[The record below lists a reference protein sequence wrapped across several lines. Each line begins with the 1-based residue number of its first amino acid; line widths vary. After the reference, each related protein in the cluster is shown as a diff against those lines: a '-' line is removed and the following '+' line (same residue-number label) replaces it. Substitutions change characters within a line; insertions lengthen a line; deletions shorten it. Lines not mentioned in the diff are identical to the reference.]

1 MLLYEELT
9 NEIINAFYEVY
20 NELGGGFLE
29 QVYQNSLYKELRK
42 RGLECEAQRE
52 LSVYYKNELVGKYYA
67 DIIVEDK
74 VILEL
79 KAVSQ
84 IRPEHN
90 AQLINYLKATGVK
103 VGIVFNFCS
112 KPEFSRKILS

>member
-1 MLLYEELT
+1 MLLHEELT
-9 NEIINAFYEVY
+9 DRIINAFYEVY

-29 QVYQNSLYKELRK
+29 QVYQNSFYIELCK
-42 RGLECEAQRE
+42 RGIQCEAQRE
-52 LSVYYKNELVGKYYA
+52 LAVYYKGEIVGKYYA
-67 DIIVEDK
+67 DLIVENK
-74 VILEL
+74 IILEL

-90 AQLINYLKATGVK
+90 AQLINYLKATGIQ
-103 VGIVFNFCS
+103 VGILFNFGP